1 MSQNVYDR
9 VKANPKYTELVQ
21 KRSSFAWKLSAVML
35 VVYYSFI
42 LVIAFSPTSFAQ
54 KIGSGVTTIGIPIGL
69 AVIVIAFVLTGIYT
83 QRANGEFDDLTNQ
96 IKEDMK
102 LHKYMFASL
111 SFCPLVLG
119 SCQNNDID
127 DEDFET
133 HLFNL
138 RDFEN

>member
-42 LVIAFSPTSFAQ
+42 LVIAFSPSVFAQ
-54 KIGSGVTTIGIPIGL
+54 KIGSGVTTLGIPIGF
-69 AVIVIAFVLTGIYT
+69 AVIIIAFVLTGIYT

-96 IKEDMK
+96 IKEDVRS
-102 LHKYMFASL
+102 A
-111 SFCPLVLG
+111 
-119 SCQNNDID
+119 Q
-127 DEDFET
+127 
-133 HLFNL
+133 
-138 RDFEN
+138 